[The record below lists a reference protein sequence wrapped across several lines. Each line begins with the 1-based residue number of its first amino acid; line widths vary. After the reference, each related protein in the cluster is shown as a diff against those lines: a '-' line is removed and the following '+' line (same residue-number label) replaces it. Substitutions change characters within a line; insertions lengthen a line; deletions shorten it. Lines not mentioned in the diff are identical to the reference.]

1 MDIAR
6 TDRHNSAAGWQD
18 SFRWQNL
25 QAVGVRGV
33 RKLFRLRSG
42 ATWTAAIAFIA
53 LLWCGPA
60 QAETRVYLLRGW
72 FGVFS
77 TGMDELAAELKAK
90 GIKAEAIG
98 HLSWKSTVSKIVKD
112 RASGK
117 SFALALVGHSQG
129 ANNVIE
135 MAQALETHKI
145 AVDILVTLAP
155 MLQEPVPP
163 NVVRAMNYYQNP
175 GWGAPLVAGRGFHGK
190 LSNIDVSSDLTITHI
205 NIDKKRPGPGGNC
218 AGDPRHPAA
227 EGEPAVQ
234 RRRAALERS
243 NHCRGEMDYRC
254 AVHRLRRR

>member
-1 MDIAR
+1 MR
-6 TDRHNSAAGWQD
+6 GVRNQFRLRFAAGWV
-18 SFRWQNL
+18 L
-25 QAVGVRGV
+25 
-33 RKLFRLRSG
+33 
-42 ATWTAAIAFIA
+42 AIACSV
-53 LLWCGPA
+53 LVWCSPA

-77 TGMDELAAELKAK
+77 TGMDELAADLKTK
-90 GIKAEAIG
+90 GIKADAIG

-117 SFALALVGHSQG
+117 AFALVLVGHSQG

-145 AVDILVTLAP
+145 AVDLLVTLAP

-205 NIDKKRPGPGGNC
+205 NIDKSARVQTEIARAILTIPQPKASPQ
-218 AGDPRHPAA
+218 PREEAPPA
-227 EGEPAVQ
+227 
-234 RRRAALERS
+234 ER
-243 NHCRGEMDYRC
+243 
-254 AVHRLRRR
+254 

>member
-1 MDIAR
+1 M
-6 TDRHNSAAGWQD
+6 
-18 SFRWQNL
+18 
-25 QAVGVRGV
+25 RGV
-33 RKLFRLRSG
+33 CDQFRLRLG
-42 ATWTAAIAFIA
+42 ARWVAAIAFNV
-53 LLWCGPA
+53 LTWCGPA

-77 TGMDELAAELKAK
+77 TGMDELAADLKTK
-90 GIKAEAIG
+90 GVQADAIG

-117 SFALALVGHSQG
+117 AFALVLVGHSQG

-135 MAQALETHKI
+135 MAQALETNKI
-145 AVDILVTLAP
+145 AVDLLVTLAP

-205 NIDKKRPGPGGNC
+205 NIDKSARVQTEIVRAILAIPQPKASPQ
-218 AGDPRHPAA
+218 PRENTQLP
-227 EGEPAVQ
+227 
-234 RRRAALERS
+234 ER
-243 NHCRGEMDYRC
+243 
-254 AVHRLRRR
+254 

>member
-1 MDIAR
+1 M
-6 TDRHNSAAGWQD
+6 
-18 SFRWQNL
+18 
-25 QAVGVRGV
+25 RGV
-33 RKLFRLRSG
+33 RKQFRLRSG
-42 ATWTAAIAFIA
+42 ATWGATWAAAIAAIAFIA

-117 SFALALVGHSQG
+117 GFALVLVGHSQG

-145 AVDILVTLAP
+145 AVDLVVTLAP

-205 NIDKKRPGPGGNC
+205 NIDKSARVQTEIARAILAIPQPKASPQ
-218 AGDPRHPAA
+218 PREDAP
-227 EGEPAVQ
+227 PP
-234 RRRAALERS
+234 ER
-243 NHCRGEMDYRC
+243 
-254 AVHRLRRR
+254 

>member
-1 MDIAR
+1 M
-6 TDRHNSAAGWQD
+6 
-18 SFRWQNL
+18 
-25 QAVGVRGV
+25 RGV
-33 RKLFRLRSG
+33 RKLFRLKSG
-42 ATWTAAIAFIA
+42 AIRTAAIAFIA
-53 LLWCGPA
+53 LLWCVSA

-117 SFALALVGHSQG
+117 AFALVLVGHSQG

-135 MAQALETHKI
+135 MAQALETNKI
-145 AVDILVTLAP
+145 AVDLLVTLAP

-205 NIDKKRPGPGGNC
+205 NIDKSARVQTEIVRAILAIPQPKASPQ
-218 AGDPRHPAA
+218 PRENTQLP
-227 EGEPAVQ
+227 
-234 RRRAALERS
+234 ER
-243 NHCRGEMDYRC
+243 
-254 AVHRLRRR
+254 

>member
-1 MDIAR
+1 MDIAAPI
-6 TDRHNSAAGWQD
+6 DIISAAGSQD
-18 SFRWQNL
+18 SSDGGTLR
-25 QAVGVRGV
+25 AVDVRGV
-33 RKLFRLRSG
+33 GKQFRLRSG
-42 ATWTAAIAFIA
+42 ATWAATWAAAIAFTA

-117 SFALALVGHSQG
+117 GFALVLVGHSQG

-135 MAQALETHKI
+135 MAQTLETHKI
-145 AVDILVTLAP
+145 AVDLLVTLAP
-155 MLQEPVPP
+155 MLQEPVPS

-205 NIDKKRPGPGGNC
+205 NIDKSARVQTEIARAILAIPQPRASPLPREDAPPPG
-218 AGDPRHPAA
+218 R
-227 EGEPAVQ
+227 
-234 RRRAALERS
+234 
-243 NHCRGEMDYRC
+243 
-254 AVHRLRRR
+254 

>member
-1 MDIAR
+1 MRVRDAR
-6 TDRHNSAAGWQD
+6 HSNGGIPGASW
-18 SFRWQNL
+18 L
-25 QAVGVRGV
+25 
-33 RKLFRLRSG
+33 G
-42 ATWTAAIAFIA
+42 ATMALA
-53 LLWCGPA
+53 LLLCGSAFAA
-60 QAETRVYLLRGW
+60 QPEVVLLRGW

-117 SFALALVGHSQG
+117 AFALVLVGHSQG

-135 MAQALETHKI
+135 MAQALETNKI
-145 AVDILVTLAP
+145 AVDLLVTLAP

-205 NIDKKRPGPGGNC
+205 NIDKSARVQMEIVRAILAIPQPKASPQ
-218 AGDPRHPAA
+218 PRENMQLP
-227 EGEPAVQ
+227 
-234 RRRAALERS
+234 ER
-243 NHCRGEMDYRC
+243 
-254 AVHRLRRR
+254 

>member
-1 MDIAR
+1 VC
-6 TDRHNSAAGWQD
+6 
-18 SFRWQNL
+18 
-25 QAVGVRGV
+25 AVRNQ
-33 RKLFRLRSG
+33 FSLRSG
-42 ATWTAAIAFIA
+42 ARWAAAIAFIA
-53 LLWCGPA
+53 LLWCGSA

-117 SFALALVGHSQG
+117 GYALVLVGHSQG

-145 AVDILVTLAP
+145 AVDLLVTLAP
-155 MLQEPVPP
+155 MLQEPVPS

-205 NIDKKRPGPGGNC
+205 NIDKSARVQTEIARAILAIPQPKTSPQ
-218 AGDPRHPAA
+218 AKEDAPA
-227 EGEPAVQ
+227 P
-234 RRRAALERS
+234 ER
-243 NHCRGEMDYRC
+243 
-254 AVHRLRRR
+254 